1 MSRIAYHDGR
11 WLPIGAPA
19 LPVEDRSAQLADG
32 VYEVIKALDGVP
44 RDLDRHLDRLER
56 SLAEVRLAPPV
67 SRPALA
73 LLIREALARNPL
85 REAVVYLQVGRGVAP
100 RQHLFPKGVRPSL
113 TITVRRAPFPGRAE
127 IEQGVAVV
135 TLPDERW
142 ARCDIKSVSLLA
154 NVLARQRAAEAGC
167 REAWLVD
174 GDGNVTEGSSSNAWI
189 VDAGGRLVTR
199 ELGPRI
205 LGGVTRSVLLE
216 LARTA
221 GLAVVERAFSLAEA
235 RTAPEALLSS
245 TSSLVLAVTRI
256 DGQPVGDG
264 RPGPVGR
271 RLLRLYA
278 AHERLPARL
287 WPPTDGR
294 DDLAI
299 ARD

>member
-11 WLPIGAPA
+11 WLPIATPA
-19 LPVEDRSAQLADG
+19 LPVEDRSAQFADA
-32 VYEVIKALDGVP
+32 VYEVVKALEGVP

-56 SLAEVRLAPPV
+56 SLAAIRLAPPT
-67 SRPALA
+67 SRRALA
-73 LLIREALARNPL
+73 GLVREALARNPL

-113 TITVRRAPFPGRAE
+113 TITVRRAVFPSRDE
-127 IEQGVAVV
+127 IERGVGVI

-154 NVLARQRAAEAGC
+154 NVLAKQRAAEAGC

-174 GDGNVTEGSSSNAWI
+174 AEGDITEGSGSNVWI
-189 VDAGGRLVTR
+189 VDRCGRLVTR

-216 LARTA
+216 LARGDGIET
-221 GLAVVERAFSLAEA
+221 VERAFGVAEA
-235 RTAPEALLSS
+235 RAAPEALVSS
-245 TSSLVLAVTRI
+245 TSTLLLPVTRI

-264 RPGPVGR
+264 RPGPIGR

-278 AHERLPARL
+278 AHQRLPARL
-287 WPPTDGR
+287 WPAP
-294 DDLAI
+294 DLAGDL
-299 ARD
+299 ATAEK